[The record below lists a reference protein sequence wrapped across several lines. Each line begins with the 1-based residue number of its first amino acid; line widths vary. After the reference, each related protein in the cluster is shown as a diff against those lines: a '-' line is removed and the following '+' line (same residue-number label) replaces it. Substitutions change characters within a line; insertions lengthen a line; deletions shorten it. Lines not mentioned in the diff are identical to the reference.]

1 MLTTNLRLPAA
12 KELKSLVHQLTQ
24 VSRLD
29 FEKSLEKW
37 EQKWK
42 DFLQEKSYGEDGKW
56 HFTHRRTRSAFYSL
70 KRNLNALFTF
80 ENFPADQVPR
90 TNNAIESLNSVLN
103 MRLRL
108 HRGLSKEN
116 RELLIGNILGAINT
130 REFKHLTIK

>member
-1 MLTTNLRLPAA
+1 MA
-12 KELKSLVHQLTQ
+12 KELKSLAHQITRS
-24 VSRLD
+24 SRLD

-42 DFLQEKSYGEDGKW
+42 DFLQEKPYGEDGKW

-80 ENFPADQVPR
+80 ENYPVKQVPR
-90 TNNAIESLNSVLN
+90 TNNAIESLNSILK

-108 HRGLSKEN
+108 HRGLSKEKQ
-116 RELLIGNILGAINT
+116 ELLIGNILEAYNPD
-130 REFKHLTIK
+130 KH

>member
-1 MLTTNLRLPAA
+1 MLTTNPRLLVA
-12 KELKSLVHQLTQ
+12 KELKSLAHQITRS
-24 VSRLD
+24 SRLD

-42 DFLQEKSYGEDGKW
+42 DFLQEKPYGEDGKW

-80 ENFPADQVPR
+80 ENYPVKQVPR
-90 TNNAIESLNSVLN
+90 TNNAIESLNSILK

-108 HRGLSKEN
+108 HRGLSKEKQ
-116 RELLIGNILGAINT
+116 ELLIGNILEAYNPD
-130 REFKHLTIK
+130 KH

>member
-1 MLTTNLRLPAA
+1 MLTTNPRLPVA
-12 KELKSLVHQLTQ
+12 KELKSLAHQITRS
-24 VSRLD
+24 SRLD

-80 ENFPADQVPR
+80 EDYPVKQVPR
-90 TNNAIESLNSVLN
+90 TNNAIESLNSILK

-108 HRGLSKEN
+108 HRGLSKEK
-116 RELLIGNILGAINT
+116 RELLIGNILEAYNPD
-130 REFKHLTIK
+130 KH

>member
-1 MLTTNLRLPAA
+1 MLTTNPRLPVA
-12 KELKSLVHQLTQ
+12 KELKSLAHQITRS
-24 VSRLD
+24 SRLD

-42 DFLQEKSYGEDGKW
+42 DFLQEKPYGEDGKW

-80 ENFPADQVPR
+80 ENFPVEQVPR
-90 TNNAIESLNSVLN
+90 TNNAIESLNSILK

-108 HRGLSKEN
+108 HRGLSKEKQ
-116 RELLIGNILGAINT
+116 ELLIGNILEAYNPD
-130 REFKHLTIK
+130 KH

>member
-1 MLTTNLRLPAA
+1 MLTTNPRLPVA
-12 KELKSLVHQLTQ
+12 KELKSLAHQITRS
-24 VSRLD
+24 SRLD

-80 ENFPADQVPR
+80 ENYPVKQVPR
-90 TNNAIESLNSVLN
+90 TNNAIESLNSILK

-108 HRGLSKEN
+108 HRGLSKEKQ
-116 RELLIGNILGAINT
+116 ELLIGNILEAYNPD
-130 REFKHLTIK
+130 KH

>member
-1 MLTTNLRLPAA
+1 MLTTNPRLPVA
-12 KELKSLVHQLTQ
+12 KELKSLAHQITRS
-24 VSRLD
+24 SRLD

-42 DFLQEKSYGEDGKW
+42 DFLQEKPYGEDGKW

-80 ENFPADQVPR
+80 ENYPVKQVPR
-90 TNNAIESLNSVLN
+90 TNNAIESFNSILK

-108 HRGLSKEN
+108 HRGLSKEKQ
-116 RELLIGNILGAINT
+116 ELLIGNILEAYNPD
-130 REFKHLTIK
+130 KH

>member
-1 MLTTNLRLPAA
+1 MLTTNPRLPVA
-12 KELKSLVHQLTQ
+12 KELKSLAHQITRS
-24 VSRLD
+24 SRLD

-42 DFLQEKSYGEDGKW
+42 DFLQEKPYGEDGKW

-80 ENFPADQVPR
+80 ENYPVKQVPR
-90 TNNAIESLNSVLN
+90 TNNAIESLNSILK

-108 HRGLSKEN
+108 HRGLSKEKQ
-116 RELLIGNILGAINT
+116 ELLIGNILEAYNPD
-130 REFKHLTIK
+130 KH

>member
-1 MLTTNLRLPAA
+1 MA
-12 KELKSLVHQLTQ
+12 HQLTRS
-24 VSRLD
+24 SRLD

-80 ENFPADQVPR
+80 ENYPVEQVPR
-90 TNNAIESLNSVLN
+90 TNNAIESLNSILK

-108 HRGLSKEN
+108 HRGLSKEK
-116 RELLIGNILGAINT
+116 RELLIGNILGAYNPD
-130 REFKHLTIK
+130 KH